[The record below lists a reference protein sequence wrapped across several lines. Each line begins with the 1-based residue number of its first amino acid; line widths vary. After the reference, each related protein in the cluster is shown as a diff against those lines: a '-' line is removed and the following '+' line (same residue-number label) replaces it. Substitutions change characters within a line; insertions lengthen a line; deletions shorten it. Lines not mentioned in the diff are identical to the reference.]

1 MDARI
6 DAERLWQRH
15 VEMAKLGGTPKGG
28 VCRLALT
35 DEDNEAHVL
44 LESWAT
50 RRGFSV
56 ALDDMG
62 NMFIRRAGTDPD
74 AAPVASGSHTDTQP
88 TGGRFDGI
96 YGVLAAFEALEAID
110 DAGIATRRPIEAI
123 VWNNEEGSRF
133 HPGCMGSAVHA
144 GVSGLEEMLGR
155 TDPAGV
161 TMGEAVKGLKTA
173 MPKAEHRPLES
184 PLAAFV
190 EAHIEQGPQLE
201 NTGNVI
207 GIVTGMQGNRRF
219 EVEVVGEEAHSG
231 TTPLAVRKD
240 AFKAAIRM
248 ARALED
254 HFHDPEDVLRFTIGK
269 FQVHPGALTVV
280 PGRVDFSIDF
290 RHPDAAT
297 LQRLGDGIAGV
308 CAEHAGPCTVEV
320 RETSGSGPIDFAGPV
335 PEAIEASVARRG
347 YPAMKIYSGAGH
359 DSRHMVHL
367 CPTGMLFVPCEKG
380 ISHNEAE
387 NADPKDL
394 AAGAQVITDVLLD
407 LAERL

>member
-1 MDARI
+1 MDVRI

-15 VEMAKLGGTPKGG
+15 VEMARLGGTPKGG

-35 DEDNEAHVL
+35 DEDIKAHLL
-44 LESWAT
+44 LEKWA
-50 RRGFSV
+50 RKRGFSV
-56 ALDDMG
+56 ALDDIG
-62 NMFIRRAGTDPD
+62 NMFIRRDGTDPD

-110 DAGIATRRPIEAI
+110 DAGIRTRRPLEAI

-144 GVSGLEEMLGR
+144 GVSTLEEMLAK
-155 TDPAGV
+155 TDRAGV
-161 TMGEAVKGLKTA
+161 TMGEAVKGLKAA
-173 MPKAEHRPLES
+173 MPDAGYRPLQS

-190 EAHIEQGPQLE
+190 EAHIEQGPLLE
-201 NTGNVI
+201 NTGNTI

-219 EVEVVGEEAHSG
+219 EVEVVGEEGHSG
-231 TTPLAVRKD
+231 TTPLAGRKD

-254 HFHDPEDVLRFTIGK
+254 HFHDPEDVLRFTIGR
-269 FQVHPGALTVV
+269 FDVHPGALTVV
-280 PGRVDFSIDF
+280 PGRVVFSIDF
-290 RHPDAAT
+290 RHPDMEVVK
-297 LQRLGDGIAGV
+297 RLGDGVAGV
-308 CAEHAGPCTVEV
+308 CAAHAGPCEVEV
-320 RETSGSGPIDFAGPV
+320 RETSGSPSVEFSGPV
-335 PEAIEASVARRG
+335 PEAIEASVGRRG
-347 YPAMKIYSGAGH
+347 YAAIQIYSGAGH

-367 CPTGMLFVPCEKG
+367 CPSGMVFVPCEKG

-394 AAGAQVITDVLLD
+394 AAGAQVIADVMLD

>member
-1 MDARI
+1 MDVRI

-15 VEMAKLGGTPKGG
+15 VEMAKLGGTAKGG

-35 DEDNEAHVL
+35 DEDNQAHLL
-44 LESWAT
+44 LEKWA
-50 RRGFSV
+50 RERGFSV

-62 NMFIRRAGTDPD
+62 NMFIRREGIDPD

-110 DAGIATRRPIEAI
+110 DAGIKTRRPLEAI
-123 VWNNEEGSRF
+123 VWNNEEGARF

-144 GVSGLEEMLGR
+144 GVSTLEEMLAR
-155 TDPAGV
+155 KDSAGV
-161 TMGEAVKGLKTA
+161 TMGEAVQGLKA
-173 MPKAEHRPLES
+173 VMPDVGHRPLRS

-190 EAHIEQGPQLE
+190 EAHIEQGPLLE
-201 NTGNVI
+201 NTGNTI

-219 EVEVVGEEAHSG
+219 EVEVVGEEGHSG
-231 TTPLAVRKD
+231 TTPLAGRKD
-240 AFKAAIRM
+240 AFKAAIRI

-254 HFHDPEDVLRFTIGK
+254 HFYDPEDVLRFTIGR
-269 FQVHPGALTVV
+269 FEVHPGALSVV
-280 PGRVDFSIDF
+280 PGRVVFTIDF
-290 RHPDAAT
+290 RHPEMEV
-297 LQRLGDGIAGV
+297 LKRLGDGVAGV
-308 CAEHAGPCTVEV
+308 CAAHADPCEVRV
-320 RETSGSGPIDFAGPV
+320 RETSGSPSVDFRGPV
-335 PEAIEASVARRG
+335 PEAIETSVARRG
-347 YPAMKIYSGAGH
+347 YAAMEIYSGAGH
-359 DSRHMVHL
+359 DARHMVHL
-367 CPTGMLFVPCEKG
+367 CPSGMVFVPCEKG

-407 LAERL
+407 LSERL